1 MWNEDDF
8 WDGYYEILNEHRK
21 SVVVDSVAG
30 LIAIA
35 IGLGIGAYLVKKDEQ
50 DDYTFIVDGN
60 EVNAIPASK
69 IEKEDEAMIIKL
81 SNGTQFEVP
90 NDKQAY
96 FVKDV
101 KKKEDV
107 EKYIYSVVG
116 EDAKISYMNEE
127 EKDVK
132 KKVRRMK

>member
-21 SVVVDSVAG
+21 SVMVDSVAG

-35 IGLGIGAYLVKKDEQ
+35 IGLGIGAYLVKKNEQ
-50 DDYTFIVDGN
+50 DDYTIIVDEN
-60 EVNAIPASK
+60 EVNVIPASK
-69 IEKEDEAMIIKL
+69 IEKEEEAMIIKL
-81 SNGTQFEVP
+81 ANGMEFEVP

-101 KKKEDV
+101 KSEEDI
-107 EKYIYSVVG
+107 EKYIYSIVG
-116 EDAKISYMNEE
+116 EDANISYMSEE

-132 KKVRRMK
+132 KKVRSIK